1 MWSRKGVQFSLVLN
15 HQRTQPNH
23 LSSVGRVETTLKTLT
38 KMSLINKRAALVGL
52 LSLPTL
58 VFGCSSSPSPEFDGQ
73 RAFASLLDQ
82 CRFGPRY
89 PGSVGHQKAR
99 KYFLDKLSEHTNFVK
114 VQNFV
119 HSDPEEGIELKLS
132 NIIAS
137 FHPKKAKRV
146 LLCAHWDTRPFADH
160 DPDTALRAE
169 PILGA
174 NDGASGV
181 AVLLEIARV
190 LSRNEPLWG
199 VDIVLFDG
207 EDGGRAGDLEGFC
220 LGSKHFARNK
230 GDYQP
235 EFGILVDMI
244 GDRELILYKEA
255 YSARYAEELTES
267 VWSKAKEMGL
277 LCFEDS
283 VKYAVYDDHVPL
295 LGAGIPVVDLI
306 DFDYPYW
313 HTTFDTPD
321 KCSPESLQ
329 KIGDLLLHILY
340 HGI

>member
-1 MWSRKGVQFSLVLN
+1 
-15 HQRTQPNH
+15 
-23 LSSVGRVETTLKTLT
+23 
-38 KMSLINKRAALVGL
+38 MSLNKKDTILVGL
-52 LSLPTL
+52 LSLA
-58 VFGCSSSPSPEFDGQ
+58 VVAFDCASSPPPRFDGQ
-73 RAFASLLDQ
+73 RAFADLLYQ
-82 CRFGPRY
+82 CRIGPRN
-89 PGSVGHQKAR
+89 PGSAGHREAR
-99 KYFLDKLSEHTNFVK
+99 EYFLDKLSKTTSFVK
-114 VQNFV
+114 VQDFV
-119 HSDPEEGIELKLS
+119 HSDREEGVELRLS

-137 FHPKKAKRV
+137 YNPEKAKRV

-160 DPDTALRAE
+160 DPDTALREE

-190 LSRNEPLWG
+190 ISHNEPLLG

-207 EDGGRAGDLEGFC
+207 EDGGDAGDLEGFC
-220 LGSKHFARNK
+220 LGSKHFAKTK

-244 GDRELILYKEA
+244 GDKDLALYKEA
-255 YSARYAEELTES
+255 YSATYAKELTDS

-277 LCFEDS
+277 ACFKDS
-283 VKYAVYDDHVPL
+283 VRHAVYDDHVPL
-295 LGAGIPVVDLI
+295 LGAGIRVIDLI

-313 HTTFDTPD
+313 HTTSDTPD

-340 HGI
+340 KGI

>member
-1 MWSRKGVQFSLVLN
+1 MLFVMKSAGIDCRIFTVL
-15 HQRTQPNH
+15 
-23 LSSVGRVETTLKTLT
+23 
-38 KMSLINKRAALVGL
+38 IL
-52 LSLPTL
+52 LSAS
-58 VFGCSSSPSPEFDGQ
+58 CSRSQVPEFDEN
-73 RAFASLLDQ
+73 RAFEYLQEQ
-82 CRFGPRY
+82 CSFGPRN
-89 PGSVGHQKAR
+89 PGSQGHR
-99 KYFLDKLSEHTNFVK
+99 KCLRFLVEELRKSADAVVEQPFLHTDFRDHKTYTLTNV
-114 VQNFV
+114 
-119 HSDPEEGIELKLS
+119 
-132 NIIAS
+132 IAS
-137 FHPKKAKRV
+137 FGKQGERI
-146 LLCAHWDTRPFADH
+146 LLCAHWDTRPWADL
-160 DPDTALRAE
+160 DPDPENRDK

-207 EDGGRAGDLEGFC
+207 EDGGKAGDLEGFC

-244 GDRELILYKEA
+244 GDSDLTLYKEA

-295 LGAGIPVVDLI
+295 LDAGIPVVDLI

-313 HTTFDTPD
+313 HTTLDTPD

>member
-1 MWSRKGVQFSLVLN
+1 MSPNKKKTVLF
-15 HQRTQPNH
+15 
-23 LSSVGRVETTLKTLT
+23 V
-38 KMSLINKRAALVGL
+38 L
-52 LSLPTL
+52 LSLAL
-58 VFGCSSSPSPEFDGQ
+58 VALDCASSPPPRFDGQ
-73 RAFASLLDQ
+73 RAFADLLDQ

-89 PGSVGHQKAR
+89 PGSAGHHEAR
-99 KYFLDKLSEHTNFVK
+99 EYFLDKLLKTTSFVK
-114 VQNFV
+114 VQDFV
-119 HSDPEEGIELKLS
+119 HSDREEGVELKLS

-137 FHPKKAKRV
+137 YHPEKARRV

-160 DPDTALRAE
+160 DPDTARREE

-190 LSRNEPLWG
+190 ISHNEPLLG

-207 EDGGRAGDLEGFC
+207 EDGGDAGDVEGFC
-220 LGSKHFARNK
+220 LGSKHFARVK

-244 GDRELILYKEA
+244 GDKDLALYKEA
-255 YSARYAEELTES
+255 YSATYAKGLTDS
-267 VWSKAKEMGL
+267 VWARAKEMGL
-277 LCFEDS
+277 ACFKDS
-283 VKYAVYDDHVPL
+283 VRHAVYDDHVPL
-295 LGAGIPVVDLI
+295 LGAGIRVIDLI

-313 HTTFDTPD
+313 HTTSDTPD

-340 HGI
+340 KGI